1 MIRRR
6 KFIGMGVGATLGAP
20 LVGTAFGAA
29 RANVDE
35 LYARAIV
42 VDTLTNDGP
51 GFDAGQALDAGLSA
65 AVVDLPIFPRNMPSA
80 MRALEAWRDA
90 FAKPET
96 RYVKVLKA
104 ADLEGAKRER
114 KFGVIL
120 SCQDAA
126 ILDSSTASV
135 NDYNIQNLKRYH
147 ELGLRVLQL
156 THNERNG
163 LGDSFREKTNAG
175 LSRLGEKVVAAMNEL
190 RMIIDVSHCGDTTT
204 DEAIKLSKQPCAI
217 THAGC
222 RALYPTLR
230 NKTDA
235 QIRAVSERGGIFG
248 VFNMSLWLTTRPT
261 TSVDDVVAHLDHA
274 VKVGGIDHVT
284 FGSDGPVL
292 VNPTPEDQQLKGM
305 RGYAERNLGLPGAER
320 IPNHVLVRELNS
332 PRRLYVLADALSRK
346 GYKADGIEKIIGGNF
361 VRFLREVCG

>member
-1 MIRRR
+1 
-6 KFIGMGVGATLGAP
+6 
-20 LVGTAFGAA
+20 
-29 RANVDE
+29 
-35 LYARAIV
+35 
-42 VDTLTNDGP
+42 
-51 GFDAGQALDAGLSA
+51 
-65 AVVDLPIFPRNMPSA
+65 MPSA

-90 FAKPET
+90 FAKPES
-96 RYVKVLKA
+96 RYVKVLQA
-104 ADLEGAKRER
+104 ADLEDAKREH

-163 LGDSFREKTNAG
+163 VGDSFREKTNAG
-175 LSRLGEKVVAAMNEL
+175 LSRLGEKVVAAMNDL

-217 THAGC
+217 THSGC

-235 QIRAVSERGGIFG
+235 QIRAVSARGGIFG
-248 VFNMSLWLTTRPT
+248 VFNMSLWLTMRPT

-305 RGYAERNLGLPGAER
+305 RGYSERNLGLPGAER